1 MGLCVYVSYLDLMGH
16 AAGRRVC
23 IFFILLQVNPGS
35 KAAQKGIRE
44 GDLVTSI
51 NGQSTRGL
59 SNAEAH
65 GLLKSAGGT
74 LTLGLN
80 E

>member
-1 MGLCVYVSYLDLMGH
+1 MGH
-16 AAGRRVC
+16 AAGTKRFVY
-23 IFFILLQVNPGS
+23 FFILLQVNPGS
-35 KAAQKGIRE
+35 KAALKGIRE

-65 GLLKSAGGT
+65 SLLKSAGET

>member
-1 MGLCVYVSYLDLMGH
+1 MCVRGFFSFLSLIFV
-16 AAGRRVC
+16 VC
-23 IFFILLQVNPGS
+23 IIQVNPGS

-51 NGQSTRGL
+51 NGRSTSDL
-59 SNAEAH
+59 TNAEAH
-65 GLLKSAGGT
+65 GLLKSTGGT
-74 LTLGLN
+74 VILGLN

>member
-1 MGLCVYVSYLDLMGH
+1 MCD
-16 AAGRRVC
+16 
-23 IFFILLQVNPGS
+23 FLQVNPGS

-51 NGQSTRGL
+51 NGRSTADL
-59 SNAEAH
+59 TNAETH

-74 LTLGLN
+74 LVLGLN